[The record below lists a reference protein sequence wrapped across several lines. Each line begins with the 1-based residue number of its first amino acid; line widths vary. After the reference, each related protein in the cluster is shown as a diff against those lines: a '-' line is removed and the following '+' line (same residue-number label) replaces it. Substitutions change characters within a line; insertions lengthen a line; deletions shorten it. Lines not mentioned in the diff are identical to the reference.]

1 MKCQKC
7 DKKAVLHLSDLTGGK
22 PVEIHLCAEHAQEYL
37 SQNQGGAQEQMN
49 MASAL
54 ATHLAQQMA
63 FTKASNEFSQ
73 TDQETCPTCGITF
86 FEFRAN
92 SRLGC
97 PNDYEAFSRQLIP
110 MLMNI
115 HGEERHTGKAPK
127 HSSEETSRKLAELIQ
142 MRREMTEAISSEN
155 YEKASVLRDQIKQRE
170 SEAGIA

>member
-37 SQNQGGAQEQMN
+37 SQNQGGAQEQVN

-63 FTKASNEFSQ
+63 FTKASNEFSK
-73 TDQETCPTCGITF
+73 TDQETCPMCGITF
-86 FEFRAN
+86 FEFRT
-92 SRLGC
+92 SSKFGC
-97 PNDYEAFSRQLIP
+97 PNDYEVFSRQLLP

-127 HSSEETSRKLAELIQ
+127 HSSEETSQKLAELIH
-142 MRREMTEAISSEN
+142 MRQEMAEAISNEN